1 MDTVTAI
8 SLGLAVLA
16 LIVGILVQKRTQWKE
31 TLADW
36 TLPVVDTVF
45 RRGIRILETRSGFWE
60 KNIQSIVSEC
70 DELVVL
76 DSYQGHKHKFWRALE
91 TRLSQP
97 ERFHLI
103 YLILREGDPILQ
115 RCLGII
121 GAPENMTEIDRGLIS
136 NLKVTKEESPWK
148 HNKTLEFYYWEGVSP
163 GPLLS
168 WKKGGKEK
176 IGLGFWV
183 HLREATDG
191 TPYLVVNRGPLFGA
205 LKRHYEAIIK
215 NARENPECYL

>member
-1 MDTVTAI
+1 MDKVTAVI
-8 SLGLAVLA
+8 IGLAVIA
-16 LIVGILVQKRTQWKE
+16 LLVGIFVQKRAQWKDSL
-31 TLADW
+31 TDW
-36 TLPVVDTVF
+36 TSPLVDTVF
-45 RRGIRILETRSGFWE
+45 GRRIRISSTRSGFWE

-70 DELVVL
+70 DELIVL
-76 DSYQGHKHKFWRALE
+76 DSYQGHKHKFWHALE
-91 TRLSQP
+91 TRLTQP

-115 RCLGII
+115 RCLSAI
-121 GAPENMTEIDRGLIS
+121 GAPENMTEVDKGLIT
-136 NLKVTKEESPWK
+136 NLKTKKEVSPYK

-168 WKKGGKEK
+168 WKKGSKEK

-183 HLREATDG
+183 HLKEATDG
-191 TPYLVVNRGPLFGA
+191 TPYAVLSRGPLFDT

-215 NARENPECYL
+215 DAREKPQCHL